1 MQNAKFYIF
10 SLLLPQNRDDFSEW
24 NIRENREFNEFREFS
39 GYSNL
44 TKFPNFSNFPFE

>member
-10 SLLLPQNRDDFSEW
+10 PLLLPRNRGNFSEW
-24 NIRENREFNEFREFS
+24 NIRENREFNELREFS

-44 TKFPNFSNFPFE
+44 TKLPNFSNFSFE